1 MGITAR
7 AFGAVVGS
15 REGEARC
22 SAEGTPLG
30 VSADTRYKREL
41 VGGKQF
47 NMLP

>member
-1 MGITAR
+1 MDLTAR
-7 AFGAVVGS
+7 AFGTVVGS

-22 SAEGTPLG
+22 SAEGTPSG
-30 VSADTRYKREL
+30 VSADTRYKRKL